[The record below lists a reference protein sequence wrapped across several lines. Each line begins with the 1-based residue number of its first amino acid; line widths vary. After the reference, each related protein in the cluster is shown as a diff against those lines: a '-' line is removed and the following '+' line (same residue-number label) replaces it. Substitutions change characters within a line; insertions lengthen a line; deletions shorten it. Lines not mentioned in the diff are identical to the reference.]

1 MIVKKN
7 KSSKSLSFTLI
18 DKNKPIDLQK
28 AYKFLK
34 NKKKKISRICMH
46 KNTKSNLHQMLI
58 YQKKNYKSLIK
69 FHPKKEKSY
78 NLLKGKQNIYIYK
91 KNGQLEK
98 VVKLNLKDN
107 FFFMEKNVIH
117 SNETTSKDSFHIETI
132 EGPLNNTDRIYI
144 YEKK

>member
-7 KSSKSLSFTLI
+7 KSSKSLSFTLTN
-18 DKNKPIDLQK
+18 KNKQINLQK

-34 NKKKKISRICMH
+34 NKKNNISRICIH
-46 KNTKSNLHQMLI
+46 KNTKSKLHQMLI

-91 KNGQLEK
+91 KNGQLDK
-98 VVKLNLKDN
+98 VIKLNLKDN
-107 FFFMEKNVIH
+107 FFFMEKKRH
-117 SNETTSKDSFHIETI
+117 
-132 EGPLNNTDRIYI
+132 PLQ
-144 YEKK
+144 